1 MLWWLLWGLLTLLA
15 VAFSFPFRG
24 GAHRRMASF
33 TEFDD
38 HDLDEVEQIR
48 QANSILNIQE
58 KLPDVLPL
66 EYKKGG
72 DDADATTFSLH
83 YCSTVALNPKQTLQ
97 IFKIFETNM
106 KEHYEATWGWNR
118 NDKMKELFHPASRF
132 IVASSAPATG
142 IDQVDAATIVGFT
155 IYRFDWDDEDEPEHP
170 VVYCYELQVDA
181 SYRGFGLGR
190 LFTSLIVAIAD
201 KLKMWKVMLTCF
213 KRNTA
218 AMEFYKH
225 AGFGIDSNSPSLFGN
240 VAEEEFDYEILS
252 NRPALK

>member
-1 MLWWLLWGLLTLLA
+1 MLRWLLWGLLTLLA
-15 VAFSFPFRG
+15 VAFSFPLRRG
-24 GAHRRMASF
+24 VLSSKMSSF
-33 TEFDD
+33 KEYDD
-38 HDLDEVEQIR
+38 MDEVEQIR
-48 QANSILNIQE
+48 QANAIMNIQE

-66 EYKKGG
+66 EYRKGG
-72 DDADATTFSLH
+72 SDEDATTFSLH

-97 IFKIFETNM
+97 IFRIFETNM

-170 VVYCYELQVDA
+170 VVFCYELQVDA
-181 SYRGFGLGR
+181 SHRGYGLGR

-218 AMEFYKH
+218 AMDFYKH
-225 AGFGIDSNSPSLFGN
+225 AGFGIDSNSPSLFGS
-240 VAEEEFDYEILS
+240 VAEEDFDYEILS